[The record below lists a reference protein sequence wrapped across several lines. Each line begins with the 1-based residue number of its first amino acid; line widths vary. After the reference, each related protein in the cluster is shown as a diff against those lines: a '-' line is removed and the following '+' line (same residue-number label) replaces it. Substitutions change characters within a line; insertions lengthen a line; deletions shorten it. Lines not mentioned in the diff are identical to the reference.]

1 MDTKISFLFLISPMH
16 KGINHLEKQA
26 QMVYQGGAL
35 GSIKTPEE
43 RRRWPKRAGT
53 IETDGGRAHQH
64 RHLGLC

>member
-16 KGINHLEKQA
+16 KGINDLEEQA

-43 RRRWPKRAGT
+43 RRRWPRRSGT
-53 IETDGGRAHQH
+53 IETKAGRAHQH
-64 RHLGLC
+64 RHLRLC